1 MKFSANLG
9 FLFTELP
16 LPEAIRAAHK
26 AGFDAVE
33 CHFPY
38 DTPARDVARALHETG
53 MAMVSLNT
61 LPGDL
66 MAGDFGLAALT
77 GREDEARAAID
88 QAIDYAVQINAGA
101 VHVMAGITDGGAA
114 GEASFRANLAYA
126 CDLSATHGI
135 GILIEPINTRDVPGY
150 HLSSSD
156 HAARII
162 HDLKRKNLRLM
173 FDCYHIAIMDEGDVF
188 TRFQALRPLIGHV
201 QFAALP
207 DRSEPDRGEI
217 NSPRLLRQM
226 EKAGYNAPF
235 GAEYRPRGETTAEGL
250 GWMDMYRASP
260 QDKPGQRP
268 AAFKEGKPDADS

>member
-9 FLFTELP
+9 FLFTDLL
-16 LPEAIRAAHK
+16 LPEAIRAAHN

-38 DTPARDVARALHETG
+38 DTPAHEVAQALRETG
-53 MAMVSLNT
+53 LPMLGLNT
-61 LPGDL
+61 WPGDRD
-66 MAGDFGLAALT
+66 AGDFGLAALA
-77 GREDEARAAID
+77 GRQEEARAAID
-88 QAIDYAVQINAGA
+88 QAIDYATQINAGA
-101 VHVMAGITDGGAA
+101 VHVMAGITDGRAA

-126 CDLSATHGI
+126 CDLATPYGI
-135 GILIEPINTRDVPGY
+135 GILIEPINSCDVPGY

-188 TRFQALRPLIGHV
+188 NRFQALRLLIGHV

-207 DRSEPDRGEI
+207 DRGEPDRGAVDY
-217 NSPRLLRQM
+217 PRLLRQM
-226 EKAGYNAPF
+226 AKAGYNAPF
-235 GAEYRPRGETTAEGL
+235 GAEYRPRGETTAQGL

-268 AAFKEGKPDADS
+268 AAFKEDKPDADS